1 MVDVSSYFDYI
12 QTFFVRPSSVNSAPE
27 IMLSSL
33 NLYFKA
39 KPTLE
44 NNASGSSDPGVTIW
58 LCEVQTNNP
67 VPNQIVKRSVIHL
80 SYDRINTSQNATIAT
95 SFNWQNPIRVKT
107 GRKYGI
113 VIKYDDQIGRAHV

>member
-67 VPNQIVKRSVIHL
+67 VPNQIVKRSV
-80 SYDRINTSQNATIAT
+80 DRKSTRLNSSHSQQSRMPSSA
-95 SFNWQNPIRVKT
+95 
-107 GRKYGI
+107 
-113 VIKYDDQIGRAHV
+113 